1 MEAGYRHLTSDEVSV
16 LKAQGCW
23 AEDWQHVYVSERFTP
38 ESIVRVNFY
47 GVVRL
52 GAFSGSIA
60 LPGGLSIHSGIYD
73 ATLFNVNVDDDA
85 LITHIHGYIAS
96 FGVGTRVNVLPETG
110 GREVAI
116 YEGLSAQTAYLAAM
130 YRHRP
135 ELTQRLQA
143 MADLQARAAA
153 SERGFIGPGA
163 RIENVGII
171 RNVRIGEAAVLQGCL
186 RLFDGTVVSSAG
198 APVLIGSGTVC
209 TDFIIQSGSVV
220 EDGAVVTRCFVGQSV
235 TLAKGFSC
243 SDSLFFANSHCENG
257 EAVSV
262 LAGPFTVS
270 HHKSTL
276 LIGSMFS
283 FMNAGSA
290 TNFSNHLYKLG
301 PVHQGVFGR
310 GVKCGSGSY
319 MMLPV
324 RVAPFTT
331 VLGHHTG
338 RIDTPDMP
346 FSYILESEGS
356 SYLVPGVNL
365 RSIGLFRDIRKW
377 PARDRRSPSGRIDN
391 IRFEAFSPYTAGAML
406 AGRDQLV
413 RMLSEER
420 FSGTPSNYGGCTI
433 AGSSLTS
440 GVERYENALKYYI
453 GLQVALTLRGRR
465 LTSDEAIAAAL
476 SPVSP
481 VGEGRWV
488 DVAGLLA
495 PKAEIDQ
502 IVEEIASGSL
512 STPEAVES
520 RLSAIASNYQL
531 YEWRWVYAHI
541 QTVFNVDPKKISRK
555 KLIDLLRQWRAA
567 SESLFA
573 DIERDA
579 SKEFGDGVMTGFGL
593 DGSAREEIL
602 ADFRNVRGEF
612 DSDSQVAAV
621 RETRQRVARIAEE
634 VVSAL

>member
-1 MEAGYRHLTSDEVSV
+1 MA
-16 LKAQGCW
+16 
-23 AEDWQHVYVSERFTP
+23 
-38 ESIVRVNFY
+38 
-47 GVVRL
+47 
-52 GAFSGSIA
+52 
-60 LPGGLSIHSGIYD
+60 IH
-73 ATLFNVNVDDDA
+73 
-85 LITHIHGYIAS
+85 
-96 FGVGTRVNVLPETG
+96 E
-110 GREVAI
+110 E
-116 YEGLSAQTAYLAAM
+116 LSAQTAYLSAM

-135 ELTQRLQA
+135 ELTERLHA
-143 MADLQARAAA
+143 MADIRARAVA
-153 SERGFIGPGA
+153 SERGTIGPGA

-186 RLFDGTVVSSAG
+186 RLFDGTVVSSTD
-198 APVLIGSGTVC
+198 APVLIGSGVVC
-209 TDFIIQSGSVV
+209 TDFIVQSGSVV
-220 EDGAVVTRCFVGQSV
+220 ENGAVVTRSFVGQGV
-235 TLAKGFSC
+235 TLSKGFSC
-243 SDSLFFANSHCENG
+243 SDCLFFANSHCENG

-262 LAGPFTVS
+262 FAGPFTVS

-290 TNFSNHLYKLG
+290 TNFSNHQYKLG

-346 FSYILESEGS
+346 FSYILESEGR

-365 RSIGLFRDIRKW
+365 RSVGLFRDIRKW
-377 PARDRRSPSGRIDN
+377 PSRDHRSLSGRMDN
-391 IRFEAFSPYTAGAML
+391 ISFEVFSPYTAGAML
-406 AGRDQLV
+406 SGRDRLV
-413 RMLSEER
+413 QMLSEER
-420 FSGTPSNYGGCTI
+420 FSGTPSSYGGCTI

-440 GVERYENALKYYI
+440 GVERYEKALKYYV
-453 GLQVALTLRGRR
+453 GLQVALALRGRK
-465 LTSDEAIAAAL
+465 LGSDEAITAAL
-476 SPVSP
+476 TPVSP
-481 VGEGRWV
+481 VGDGRWI

-502 IVEEIASGSL
+502 IVEEVVSGSL
-512 STPEAVES
+512 DTPGAVES

-541 QTVFNVDPKKISRK
+541 RTVYNVDPQKITRK
-555 KLIDLLRQWRAA
+555 KLIELLRQWRAA

-573 DIERDA
+573 DIEMDA
-579 SKEFGDGVMTGFGL
+579 SKEFGEGGVTGFGL
-593 DGSAREEIL
+593 DVTDREEIL
-602 ADFRNVRGEF
+602 ADFRHVRGEF

-621 RETRQRVARIAEE
+621 RETRERVAMLAEE
-634 VVSAL
+634 VLSAL